1 MASHRDRQGLRDRQ
15 THTRRSIFPGRKTQ
29 AGQNSWGG
37 AGRAGEILLADHSG
51 GWIFADS
58 NSAAVSVGVAT
69 RARARALNPLPFR
82 YATRSSASSSVVS
95 GHVAGG
101 GGDADAAER
110 CGRPQ
115 CGMGGCVGL
124 G

>member
-1 MASHRDRQGLRDRQ
+1 MSASKQNGVLSLATIRLCTIRVKHAEHDRA
-15 THTRRSIFPGRKTQ
+15 SEVIF
-29 AGQNSWGG
+29 
-37 AGRAGEILLADHSG
+37 RARHSG

-69 RARARALNPLPFR
+69 RARARALKPLPFR
-82 YATRSSASSSVVS
+82 YATRSSASSSVVN

-101 GGDADAAER
+101 GGDSAAAEG

-115 CGMGGCVGL
+115 CGMGGCAGL